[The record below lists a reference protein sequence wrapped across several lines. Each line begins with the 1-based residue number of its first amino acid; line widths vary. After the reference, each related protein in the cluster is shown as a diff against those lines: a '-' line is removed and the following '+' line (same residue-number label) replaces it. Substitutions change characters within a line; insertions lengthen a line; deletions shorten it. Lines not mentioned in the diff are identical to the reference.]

1 MVILH
6 VQPKTKLKFHINN
19 FGDVYI
25 DDKHLGELSI
35 TSNIIGKTGP
45 TGLSIAGLKGY
56 KGEFGHIGPTGG
68 IGKSIPGTQGYIGD
82 NGPKGCMGKIGIR
95 GDEGQTGPTGMV
107 GSKGLTLYGTPKY
120 FLYAKIDKNF
130 QYATNQKEY
139 TILPWFHI
147 ANNGFKL
154 QNTEIT
160 FPKRYGVY
168 KIECGLQVTNFSN
181 INCQHTSELLVSNS
195 LQIELRLSQKY
206 CKSNAYIIPYC
217 QKYKT
222 NISNCETLHHIITI
236 TEKTVLTVYLN
247 TCGNIQD
254 IQDTMFLSI
263 MEIF

>member
-6 VQPKTKLKFHINN
+6 VEPKTKLNFYINN
-19 FGDVYI
+19 YGDVYV
-25 DDKHLGELSI
+25 DDRHLGELSI
-35 TSNIIGKTGP
+35 TSNILGPTGP
-45 TGLSIAGLKGY
+45 TGPNIAGLKGY
-56 KGEFGHIGPTGG
+56 KGEIGEIGATGE
-68 IGKSIPGTQGYIGD
+68 IGKSIRGLQGHIGD
-82 NGPKGCMGKIGIR
+82 NGPKGCIGRIGVR
-95 GDEGQTGPTGMV
+95 GEEGPQGPQGIIGPKGPT
-107 GSKGLTLYGTPKY
+107 LYSSPRY

-130 QYATNQKEY
+130 QYATHQKEY

-147 ANNGFKL
+147 ANNGFEIH
-154 QNTEIT
+154 NTEIT

-181 INCQHTSELLVSNS
+181 INCPHTSELLVSNS
-195 LQIELRLSQKY
+195 LQVELKFSQKY
-206 CKSNAYIIPYC
+206 CKTNAYIVPYC

-236 TEKTVLTVYLN
+236 TEKTDLTVYLN